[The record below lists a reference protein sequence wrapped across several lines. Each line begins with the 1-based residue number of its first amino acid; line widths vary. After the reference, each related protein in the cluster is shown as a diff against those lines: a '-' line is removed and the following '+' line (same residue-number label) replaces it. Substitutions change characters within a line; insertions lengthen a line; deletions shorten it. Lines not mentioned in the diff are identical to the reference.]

1 MTRKEV
7 QFRKQQRAEL
17 KTMLKDIN
25 KTLKDSLEKSF
36 DCGAVPENWKEDQ
49 NALLAR
55 TVVDNFCLERNYRLR
70 NEQYARES
78 KNIQLFL

>member
-1 MTRKEV
+1 MTRKEI
-7 QFRKQQRAEL
+7 QFRKNQKAEL
-17 KTMLKDIN
+17 NAMLKDIK
-25 KTLKDSLEKSF
+25 KTLKESLGKSF
-36 DCGAVPENWKEDQ
+36 DCGAVPDDWKEDQ

-55 TVVDNFCLERNYRLR
+55 TVIDNFCIERNYRLR